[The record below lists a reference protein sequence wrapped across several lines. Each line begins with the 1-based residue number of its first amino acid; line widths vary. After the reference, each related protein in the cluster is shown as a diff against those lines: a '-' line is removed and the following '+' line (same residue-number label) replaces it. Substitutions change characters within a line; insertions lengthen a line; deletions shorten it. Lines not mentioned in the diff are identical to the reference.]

1 MTSND
6 HRPQTSA
13 LIATLKRQLKASG
26 KTYRDIATLLELSE
40 ASIKRLFR
48 DGDLS
53 LPRLEKICDAI
64 GLELTELI
72 QLMAQQQQKL
82 TELSRDQEQ
91 QIVDDQVLLLVAIC
105 CVNGYQCQ
113 EILDQYQLSHGTL
126 IQKLAA
132 LDRLKII
139 ELLPNNR
146 IKLCIAPNFNWLANG
161 PIQSYFHS
169 RIKEEFFQ
177 ASFAKSSDKLLVGN
191 ALISNLSNAE
201 LQKRMQKLIN
211 EFTDHSRK
219 DAALPI
225 SERHGTTL
233 VVAMRQWQSSLF
245 RTHDKRHQ

>member
-1 MTSND
+1 MTSAD
-6 HRPQTSA
+6 HRPQTHA

-26 KTYRDIATLLELSE
+26 KTYRDIATLLGLSE

-48 DGDLS
+48 EGELS

-64 GLELTELI
+64 GLELPELI
-72 QLMAQQQQKL
+72 QLMAQQQQTL
-82 TELSRDQEQ
+82 TALSREQEQ
-91 QIVDDQVLLLVAIC
+91 YIVDDTILLLVAIC
-105 CVNGYQCQ
+105 CINGFKYQ
-113 EILDQYQLSHGTL
+113 EILDQYTFSDSTL

-132 LDRLKII
+132 LDRLNII

-161 PIQSYFHS
+161 PIQSFFHS

-177 ASFAKSSDKLLVGN
+177 ASFAKSSDKLLVSNG
-191 ALISNLSNAE
+191 LISTRSNAE

-211 EFTDHSRK
+211 EFTLHSRT

-233 VVAMRQWQSSLF
+233 VVALRQWQSSLF
-245 RTHDKRHQ
+245 KAHHKHPS